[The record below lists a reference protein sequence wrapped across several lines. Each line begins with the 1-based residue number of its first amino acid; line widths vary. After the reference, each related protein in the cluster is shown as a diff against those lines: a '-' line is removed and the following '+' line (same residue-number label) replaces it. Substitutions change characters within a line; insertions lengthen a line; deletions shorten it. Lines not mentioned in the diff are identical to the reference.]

1 MQMTRQQ
8 PDRLAEVNFQRDKN
22 NQKHYPDLG
31 TDTHQYG
38 ISALVSQ
45 TLFREEA
52 GRREMSAV
60 FSGYTEVSLKR
71 E

>member
-8 PDRLAEVNFQRDKN
+8 PDPIGCSKFPTRQEQSEAL
-22 NQKHYPDLG
+22 
-31 TDTHQYG
+31 G
-38 ISALVSQ
+38 ISALAFQ
-45 TLFREEA
+45 TLFRGETSD
-52 GRREMSAV
+52 REMSAV

>member
-8 PDRLAEVNFQRDKN
+8 PDPIGCSSNN

-31 TDTHQYG
+31 TDTHQNG

-45 TLFREEA
+45 TLFREETS
-52 GRREMSAV
+52 GREMQAV
-60 FSGYTEVSLKR
+60 FSGYKETSLRR

>member
-8 PDRLAEVNFQRDKN
+8 PDPIGSVNLQRDKN
-22 NQKHYPDLG
+22 NQKHYPDLA

-45 TLFREEA
+45 TLFREET
-52 GRREMSAV
+52 GGREMSAV